1 MKLVTHI
8 FGILLLW
15 TVASVTFGYGASA
28 SETLLRDGFLLKGAE
43 GRLAAADSN
52 ETLCEDTDRW
62 FFEFD
67 SAVSDGRS
75 QLEAGARLEVLPSA
89 ALEQMALDAKR
100 RSDPRYRLFAQVTK
114 YKGSNYIFPTY
125 FLLVRKVVEPQQEDS
140 KPQPQVI
147 DAESDTLGTAVNEAN
162 DVLPMPAEL
171 SEKLDGSRVILS
183 ERPVQRPAVR
193 RGGKARRDSVLPA
206 RVGFIQAAGCKKC
219 RPWEE
224 FGFVFD
230 AFGWNLPA
238 ASVKLLPCEALE
250 SAAGRKR
257 DGAKQLDPV
266 RLKIFG
272 LVTEYKG
279 RRYMLLR
286 RTTPVY
292 SYGNFAR

>member
-1 MKLVTHI
+1 MLS
-8 FGILLLW
+8 L
-15 TVASVTFGYGASA
+15 
-28 SETLLRDGFLLKGAE
+28 
-43 GRLAAADSN
+43 
-52 ETLCEDTDRW
+52 
-62 FFEFD
+62 
-67 SAVSDGRS
+67 
-75 QLEAGARLEVLPSA
+75 
-89 ALEQMALDAKR
+89 
-100 RSDPRYRLFAQVTK
+100 
-114 YKGSNYIFPTY
+114 
-125 FLLVRKVVEPQQEDS
+125 
-140 KPQPQVI
+140 
-147 DAESDTLGTAVNEAN
+147 
-162 DVLPMPAEL
+162 PAEL
-171 SEKLDGSRVILS
+171 IEKLEGSRVTHS
-183 ERPVQRPAVR
+183 EKPVQTPAAAQ
-193 RGGKARRDSVLPA
+193 KAKRDSVLPA
-206 RVGFIQAAGCKKC
+206 SVGFIQAAGCKKC

-250 SAAGRKR
+250 FAAGRKR

>member
-1 MKLVTHI
+1 MKLVTCI
-8 FGILLLW
+8 FGTLLLW

-28 SETLLRDGFLLKGAE
+28 SETLLRDGFLLKGVE

-52 ETLCEDTDRW
+52 ETLPGDTDRW

-114 YKGSNYIFPTY
+114 YKGSNYIFATY
-125 FLLVRKVVEPQQEDS
+125 FLPVRKVVE
-140 KPQPQVI
+140 PQPQVI
-147 DAESDTLGTAVNEAN
+147 DAESDTLDTAN

-183 ERPVQRPAVR
+183 ERDVQRPAVR
-193 RGGKARRDSVLPA
+193 LGGKARRDSVLPA